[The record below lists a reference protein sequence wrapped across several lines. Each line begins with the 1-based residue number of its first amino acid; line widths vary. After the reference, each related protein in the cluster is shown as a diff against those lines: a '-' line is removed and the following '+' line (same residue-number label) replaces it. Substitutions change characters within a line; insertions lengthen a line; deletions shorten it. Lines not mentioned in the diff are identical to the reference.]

1 MLEVRVPKTSL
12 GSLTYEYRDDRM
24 IDISLGNENFFD
36 AEGDEILFE
45 LYLEGNQTLPGSLM
59 FDPRGLT
66 ITGYVEA
73 AVVKLVLFYY

>member
-1 MLEVRVPKTSL
+1 
-12 GSLTYEYRDDRM
+12 M
-24 IDISLGNENFFD
+24 IDISLGNENFID

-66 ITGYVEA
+66 IMGYVEA